1 MAHISR
7 PEPDFVADYNQ
18 NDFKE
23 EKKEATGKKKTVTF
37 DQNEN
42 NKKEV
47 DDKKFKEKES
57 HVTDQFLKNL
67 EMLEMKSMD
76 DLWICDLIQ
85 SIIFEPEANY
95 CT

>member
-23 EKKEATGKKKTVTF
+23 EEEKKATGKKKTVTF
-37 DQNEN
+37 DQNEK

-47 DDKKFKEKES
+47 DESDDKKFKEKES
-57 HVTDQFLKNL
+57 PVTDQFLKNL

-76 DLWICDLIQ
+76 DL
-85 SIIFEPEANY
+85 
-95 CT
+95 

>member
-23 EKKEATGKKKTVTF
+23 EEEKKATGKKKTVTF
-37 DQNEN
+37 DQNEK

-47 DDKKFKEKES
+47 DDSDDKKFKEKES

-76 DLWICDLIQ
+76 DL
-85 SIIFEPEANY
+85 
-95 CT
+95 